1 MGHNI
6 NYNGTRGDYSFFS
19 VKEIPW
25 HGLGTIL
32 QDYPTS
38 EEAIKFAGLNYEVA
52 KSPNKQVFPSGK
64 ERFSENSFFTYRT
77 DNEEVLGEHV
87 GKDYEVVQNAF
98 AFEFF
103 DSIVGAKNGILY
115 ETAGALGKGERIFIT
130 AKLPDFIR
138 VGRDDLIDQ
147 YIFLTTAHDGTNS
160 ITAAFTP
167 IRIACNNSLNAA
179 LRTTERI
186 VKIRHTASAHEKLK
200 KAHKLLGISHTVSCE
215 LQEIFNS
222 WSKIRITDAN
232 LKRLIQLALAPSKE
246 ALDKIFGEKQEE
258 LSTHFNKKID
268 AVLAYAFNNPS
279 QIDPT
284 TNGTLYGCYNAVTG
298 YLQNVHDYGSGENKL
313 KSLMWGISQQQTQT
327 AFDLC
332 NGFAQV
338 GAAAL
343 N

>member
-1 MGHNI
+1 M
-6 NYNGTRGDYSFFS
+6 
-19 VKEIPW
+19 
-25 HGLGTIL
+25 
-32 QDYPTS
+32 
-38 EEAIKFAGLNYEVA
+38 
-52 KSPNKQVFPSGK
+52 
-64 ERFSENSFFTYRT
+64 
-77 DNEEVLGEHV
+77 
-87 GKDYEVVQNAF
+87 
-98 AFEFF
+98 
-103 DSIVGAKNGILY
+103 
-115 ETAGALGKGERIFIT
+115 
-130 AKLPDFIR
+130 
-138 VGRDDLIDQ
+138 
-147 YIFLTTAHDGTNS
+147 
-160 ITAAFTP
+160 
-167 IRIACNNSLNAA
+167 
-179 LRTTERI
+179 
-186 VKIRHTASAHEKLK
+186 RHTASAHEKLK

-215 LQEIFNS
+215 LQEIFNH
-222 WSKIRITDAN
+222 WSKVRITDTN

-246 ALDKIFGEKQEE
+246 ALDKIFSGKQEE

>member
-1 MGHNI
+1 
-6 NYNGTRGDYSFFS
+6 
-19 VKEIPW
+19 
-25 HGLGTIL
+25 
-32 QDYPTS
+32 
-38 EEAIKFAGLNYEVA
+38 
-52 KSPNKQVFPSGK
+52 
-64 ERFSENSFFTYRT
+64 
-77 DNEEVLGEHV
+77 
-87 GKDYEVVQNAF
+87 VVQNAF

-115 ETAGALGKGERIFIT
+115 ETAGAWGKGERIFIT

-147 YIFLTTAHDGTNS
+147 YLFLTTAHDGTNS

-167 IRIACNNSLNAA
+167 IRIVCNNSLNAA

-186 VKIRHTASAHEKLK
+186 VKIRHTISAHEKLK

-215 LQEIFNS
+215 LQEIFNR
-222 WSKIRITDAN
+222 WSKIHITDAN

-284 TNGTLYGCYNAVTG
+284 TNGTLYGCYNAVTDAPV
-298 YLQNVHDYGSGENKL
+298 LDVQ
-313 KSLMWGISQQQTQT
+313 
-327 AFDLC
+327 
-332 NGFAQV
+332 
-338 GAAAL
+338 
-343 N
+343 